1 MRDVIV
7 IGGGCVGTGVAR
19 DLSMRGLNVTLI
31 ERGDLASGT
40 TGRCHGVLHS
50 GARYV
55 VTDPES
61 AKECAQENLVL
72 KSILAPIVDA
82 SGGIFASVADD
93 DYVEH
98 FLGGCTL
105 CGINAE
111 ELTVQ
116 EALECEPS
124 LSRDISRA
132 VRTPD
137 ASCDTFKATILTAL
151 DAERYGAE
159 IKPYTTVVGV
169 VAEESSV
176 LGVQVV
182 ERARVHEL
190 RADAVVN
197 ATGPWARNLSPE
209 LECSLVKGSHVVI
222 GERIVRNV
230 VHHLRPP
237 TVADILVPLSAGT
250 ILGTTSVDVTAP
262 VHMVTEE
269 EVRCIVAECA
279 TLIPNVKN
287 SRLIRAYAGTRA
299 LFGGTRRFCL
309 INDWDNFFT
318 VAGGKWTTHRLIAEV
333 VSDAVCDYL
342 GVHARCRTAV
352 EPVIEGTLDP
362 LFGCRGNDV
371 KTPVESKVDAVSVA
385 DISQHPMPK
394 GVPAWLSRSVGKF
407 GDDIAR
413 YAVQMVPAPDVV
425 CHCES
430 VPAYEL
436 SYAIERLGART
447 IDDVMRRTRAGFGP
461 CQGSFCSAKVAA
473 ELIAHGKDPASVQE
487 DMKVSLRRRSIGV
500 SPIVGVSEVQLQ
512 QEILKRYLYELYGNY
527 DDLGT
532 DTRYIKR
539 GIRYG

>member
-7 IGGGCVGTGVAR
+7 IGGGCTGTGVAR
-19 DLSMRGLNVTLI
+19 DLSLRGLNVTLI

-61 AKECAQENLVL
+61 AKECVQENLVL
-72 KSILAPIVDA
+72 KSILSPIVDA
-82 SGGIFASVADD
+82 TGGIFASIADD

-98 FLGGCTL
+98 FLRGCTL
-105 CGINAE
+105 CGINVE

-124 LSRDISRA
+124 LSPDISQA

-151 DAERYGAE
+151 DAARHGAE

-182 ERARVHEL
+182 ERARVYEL

-197 ATGPWARNLSPE
+197 ATGPWTKNLSPE

-222 GERIVRNV
+222 GERIVRSV
-230 VHHLRPP
+230 VHHLHPP
-237 TVADILVPLSAGT
+237 TVADILVPLNGST
-250 ILGTTSVDVTAP
+250 ILGTTSVDVAAP
-262 VHMVTEE
+262 VHIVTEE
-269 EVRCIVAECA
+269 EVRRIVAECA
-279 TLIPNVKN
+279 TLVPSVKN
-287 SRLIRAYAGTRA
+287 SRLIRAYAGTRV

-342 GVHARCRTAV
+342 GVRARCRTAV

-362 LFGCRGNDV
+362 MFGCRGYDV
-371 KTPVESKVDAVSVA
+371 KAAAAVGSKVDAVSVA
-385 DISQHPMPK
+385 DISPHLIPK
-394 GVPAWLSRSVGKF
+394 GAPAWLSRSVGKF
-407 GDDIAR
+407 GEDIAR
-413 YAVQMVPAPDVV
+413 YVAKMVSAPDMV

-430 VPAYEL
+430 VPDYEL

-461 CQGSFCSAKVAA
+461 CQGSLCSMKLAA

-487 DMKVSLRRRSIGV
+487 DLKVSLRRRSIGV
-500 SPIVGVSEVQLQ
+500 RPIVGLSEVQLQ
-512 QEILKRYLYELYGNY
+512 QEISKRYLYELYGNY

-532 DTRYIKR
+532 
-539 GIRYG
+539 